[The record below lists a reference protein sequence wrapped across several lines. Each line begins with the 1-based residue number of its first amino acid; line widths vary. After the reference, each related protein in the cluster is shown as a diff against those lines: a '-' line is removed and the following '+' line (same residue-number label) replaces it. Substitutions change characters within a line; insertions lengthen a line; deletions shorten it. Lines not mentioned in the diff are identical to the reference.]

1 MKNKMGN
8 FRGYPV
14 YLVDDNFFDNA
25 DTLHDNALYVV
36 NGRVFFHD
44 VYLGKVDRYNNLV
57 DFNEDR
63 FNALCQKSWNEDS
76 ARAMARVT
84 NTAET
89 RPQEE
94 EKPELS
100 DAERAAAQEDVAGQF
115 MLEWQSNIDNE
126 IAKLQLAVAEME
138 GSLDAVG

>member
-14 YLVDDNFFDNA
+14 YLVDDNFWENA
-25 DTLHDNALYVV
+25 DTVHDNALYVV
-36 NGRVFFHD
+36 DGRVFFHD
-44 VYLGKVDRYNNLV
+44 VYLGKVDHRKNLV

-63 FNALCQKSWNEDS
+63 FKALCQANWNEDS

-84 NTAET
+84 GTAET

-94 EKPELS
+94 EEPELS

-126 IAKLQLAVAEME
+126 IAKLQRAVAEME